1 MIQATRRAFLSL
13 RQSRV
18 APTEECWLHVNRK
31 AMACRFEVTLPMS
44 TECGVSIASEA
55 LDQVEEIEKQ
65 LSIFKDES
73 AVSLLNRHAASSAF
87 RVDRPLFDL
96 LSLCKELHDETEGAF
111 DITSGPLT
119 RCWGFL
125 KREGRLPSN
134 NEIENATKLIGSGN
148 LMLDAA
154 TSTVQFKQPGVEIN
168 LGSIGKGYALDV
180 VSENFKNANEPA
192 LLSAGASSFLAT
204 GAQRAWLV
212 GIRHPRSK
220 QKRLA
225 SVRLRECAMST
236 SGSEEQFF
244 ESNGRR
250 FGHIIDSRTGWPAEK
265 VSSVTVVADSAARSD
280 ALATAFFVGGR
291 ELAERYC
298 KKRNNVLAI
307 MLEADSSRPVLIGDN
322 ERCQVDFTQSRI
334 EDAKTQ
340 SAPRI

>member
-1 MIQATRRAFLSL
+1 MAS
-13 RQSRV
+13 
-18 APTEECWLHVNRK
+18 TEEYWLHVNRK
-31 AMACRFEVTLPMS
+31 AMACRFEVTLHQS

-55 LDQVEEIEKQ
+55 LDEVEEIEKQ
-65 LSIFKDES
+65 LSVFKEES
-73 AVSLLNRHAASSAF
+73 AISLLNRSAALGAVQ
-87 RVDRPLFDL
+87 VDGSLFDL
-96 LSLCKELHDETEGAF
+96 LLLCKQLHDDTEGAF

-134 NEIENATKLIGSGN
+134 SQIENAKAVVGSDKLV
-148 LMLDAA
+148 LDAA
-154 TSTVQFKQPGVEIN
+154 SSTVQFKQAGVEIN

-180 VSENFKNANEPA
+180 VSEHFKKANEPA

-204 GAQRAWLV
+204 GSARAWLV
-212 GIRHPRSK
+212 GVRHPRAK

-244 ESNGRR
+244 ESGGRR

-298 KKRNNVLAI
+298 AKHRGVLAI
-307 MLEADSSRPVLIGDN
+307 ILEADSTRPILIGKY
-322 ERCQVDFTQSRI
+322 EHCQVDFTQSRK
-334 EDAKTQ
+334 EDAK
-340 SAPRI
+340 ARRI

>member
-1 MIQATRRAFLSL
+1 MLQATRRAFLSL

-18 APTEECWLHVNRK
+18 APAEEYWLHVNRK
-31 AMACRFEVTLPMS
+31 AMACRFEVTLHQS

-55 LDQVEEIEKQ
+55 LDEVEEIERQ
-65 LSIFKDES
+65 LSIFKAES
-73 AVSLLNRHAASSAF
+73 AVSLLNRNAASRAV

-96 LSLCKELHDETEGAF
+96 LSLCKQLHDETEGAF

-119 RCWGFL
+119 GCWGFL

-134 NEIENATKLIGSGN
+134 SEIDNAKALVGSN
-148 LMLDAA
+148 KIVLDAA
-154 TSTVQFKQPGVEIN
+154 SSAVRFKQAGVEIN

-180 VSENFKNANEPA
+180 VSEHFKKANEPA

-204 GAQRAWLV
+204 GSARAWLV
-212 GIRHPRSK
+212 GIRHPRAK

-244 ESNGRR
+244 ESGGRR

-298 KKRNNVLAI
+298 AKHRDVVAI
-307 MLEADSSRPVLIGDN
+307 MLEANAEHPVAIGEN
-322 ERCQVDFTQSRI
+322 RNYEI
-334 EDAKTQ
+334 ELL
-340 SAPRI
+340 

>member
-1 MIQATRRAFLSL
+1 MLQATRRAFLSL

-18 APTEECWLHVNRK
+18 APAEECWLHVNRK
-31 AMACRFEVTLPMS
+31 AMACRFEVTLPMT
-44 TECGVSIASEA
+44 TECGVSIASDA
-55 LDQVEEIEKQ
+55 LNEVEEIENQ
-65 LSIFKDES
+65 LSVFKDES
-73 AVSLLNRHAASSAF
+73 AVSLLNRNAASGSV
-87 RVDRPLFDL
+87 RVDRALFAL
-96 LSLCKELHDETEGAF
+96 LSLCKELHTETEGAF

-134 NEIENATKLIGSGN
+134 SEIENAKASVGSSKLV
-148 LMLDAA
+148 LDAA
-154 TSTVQFKQPGVEIN
+154 SSTVRFTQPGIEIN

-180 VSENFKNANEPA
+180 AAEYFKKTNEPA

-204 GAQRAWLV
+204 GSTRAWLV
-212 GIRHPRSK
+212 GIRHPHTK

-236 SGSEEQFF
+236 SGTEEQFF
-244 ESNGRR
+244 ETNGRR
-250 FGHIIDSRTGWPAEK
+250 FGHIIDSRTGWPVEK

-298 KKRNNVLAI
+298 EKHNNVLAI
-307 MLEADSSRPVLIGDN
+307 MLEAHSQRPILIGN
-322 ERCQVDFTQSRI
+322 NRQCIVELF
-334 EDAKTQ
+334 
-340 SAPRI
+340 

>member
-1 MIQATRRAFLSL
+1 MLQATRRAFLSL

-18 APTEECWLHVNRK
+18 APVEECWLHVNRK

-44 TECGVSIASEA
+44 TECGVSIASNA
-55 LDQVEEIEKQ
+55 LDEVEQIEKQ
-65 LSIFKDES
+65 LSVFKDES
-73 AVSLLNRHAASSAF
+73 AVSLLNRNAASRAV
-87 RVDRPLFDL
+87 RVDRSLFEL

-134 NEIENATKLIGSGN
+134 SAIEDAKALVGSEKLLI
-148 LMLDAA
+148 DAA
-154 TSTVQFKQPGVEIN
+154 SSTVQFKQPGVEIN

-180 VSENFKNANEPA
+180 VNRHFKREKEPA

-204 GAQRAWLV
+204 GSTQAWLV
-212 GIRHPRSK
+212 GVRHPRAK

-225 SVRLRECAMST
+225 SVRLRECALST

-244 ESNGRR
+244 ETGGRR
-250 FGHIIDSRTGWPAEK
+250 FGHIIDSRTGWPAESA
-265 VSSVTVVADSAARSD
+265 SSVTVVADSAARSD

-291 ELAERYC
+291 DLAERYC
-298 KKRNNVLAI
+298 EKHHDVLAI
-307 MLEADSSRPVLIGDN
+307 MLEADAQRPIVIGN
-322 ERCQVDFTQSRI
+322 NKRCTVELF
-334 EDAKTQ
+334 
-340 SAPRI
+340 

>member
-1 MIQATRRAFLSL
+1 MLQATRRAFFSL

-18 APTEECWLHVNRK
+18 APAEECWLHVNRQ
-31 AMACRFEVTLPMS
+31 AMACRFEVTLPMT

-55 LDQVEEIEKQ
+55 LDEVEEIEKQ
-65 LSIFKDES
+65 LSVFKEES
-73 AVSLLNRHAASSAF
+73 AVSLVNRSAASGAI
-87 RVDRPLFDL
+87 RVDRSLFDL
-96 LSLCKELHDETEGAF
+96 LSVCKQFHDETEGAF

-134 NEIENATKLIGSGN
+134 CEIENAKSLVGSDKLF
-148 LMLDAA
+148 LDAA
-154 TSTVQFKQPGVEIN
+154 SSTVQFARPGVEIN

-180 VSENFKNANEPA
+180 VNEHFKRANEPA

-204 GAQRAWLV
+204 GSTRAWLV
-212 GIRHPRSK
+212 GVRHPRAK

-225 SVRLRECAMST
+225 SVRLHECAMST

-244 ESNGRR
+244 ETDGRR
-250 FGHIIDSRTGWPAEK
+250 FGHIIDSRTGWPADR

-291 ELAERYC
+291 DLAERYC
-298 KKRNNVLAI
+298 EKHHDVLAI
-307 MLEADSSRPVLIGDN
+307 MLEADAQSPILIGN
-322 ERCQVDFTQSRI
+322 NKHCTVELF
-334 EDAKTQ
+334 
-340 SAPRI
+340 

>member
-1 MIQATRRAFLSL
+1 MPQATRRAFLSL
-13 RQSRV
+13 RQNRV
-18 APTEECWLHVNRK
+18 ASAEEYWLHVNRK
-31 AMACRFEVTLPMS
+31 AMACRFEVTLPQS
-44 TECGVSIASEA
+44 TECGVSIASQA
-55 LDQVEEIEKQ
+55 LDEVEEIERQ
-65 LSIFKDES
+65 LSVFKDES
-73 AVSLLNRHAASSAF
+73 AVSLLNRNAASRAV

-96 LSLCKELHDETEGAF
+96 LSLCKELHAETEGAF

-134 NEIENATKLIGSGN
+134 SEIENAKAVVGSDK

-154 TSTVQFKQPGVEIN
+154 PSTVQFKQPGVEIN

-180 VSENFKNANEPA
+180 VSEHFKKANEPA

-204 GAQRAWLV
+204 GSARAWLV
-212 GIRHPRSK
+212 GVRHPRAK

-244 ESNGRR
+244 EVDGRR

-298 KKRNNVLAI
+298 EKHRNVLAI
-307 MLEADSSRPVLIGDN
+307 MLEANAERPVAIGEN
-322 ERCQVDFTQSRI
+322 RNYEI
-334 EDAKTQ
+334 ELL
-340 SAPRI
+340 

>member
-1 MIQATRRAFLSL
+1 MLQATRRAFLSL
-13 RQSRV
+13 RQNRV
-18 APTEECWLHVNRK
+18 APTEEFWLHVNRK
-31 AMACRFEVTLPMS
+31 AMACRFEVTLHQS

-55 LDQVEEIEKQ
+55 LDEVEAIEKQ
-65 LSIFKDES
+65 LSVFKEES
-73 AVSLLNRHAASSAF
+73 AVSLLNSNAASRAV
-87 RVDRPLFDL
+87 RVDRQLFDL

-134 NEIENATKLIGSGN
+134 SEIENAKWLVGSEKLI
-148 LMLDAA
+148 LDVAS
-154 TSTVQFKQPGVEIN
+154 STVQFEQPGVEIN
-168 LGSIGKGYALDV
+168 LGSIGKGYALDL
-180 VSENFKNANEPA
+180 VSEHFKRANEPT

-204 GAQRAWLV
+204 GSTRAWLV
-212 GIRHPRSK
+212 GVRHPRAK

-244 ESNGRR
+244 ESGGRR
-250 FGHIIDSRTGWPAEK
+250 FGHIIDSRSGWPAEK

-291 ELAERYC
+291 NLAERYC
-298 KKRNNVLAI
+298 EKHHDVLAI
-307 MLEADSSRPVLIGDN
+307 MLEADAQRPILIGN
-322 ERCQVDFTQSRI
+322 NKHCVVELF
-334 EDAKTQ
+334 
-340 SAPRI
+340 

>member
-18 APTEECWLHVNRK
+18 APTEECWLHVNRT
-31 AMACRFEVTLPMS
+31 AMACRFEVTLSIS
-44 TECGVSIASEA
+44 TQNGVSLASEA

-65 LSIFKDES
+65 LSVFKEES
-73 AVSLLNRHAASSAF
+73 AISLLNRTAASRAV
-87 RVDRPLFDL
+87 RVDQPLFDL
-96 LSLCKELHDETEGAF
+96 LSLCKELHDQTEGAF

-134 NEIENATKLIGSGN
+134 SEIENARSLVGSDKLV
-148 LMLDAA
+148 LDAA
-154 TSTVQFKQPGVEIN
+154 SSAVQFKQPGVEIN

-180 VSENFKNANEPA
+180 VGEHFKQVNEPA

-204 GAQRAWLV
+204 GSWLV
-212 GIRHPRSK
+212 GVRHPRAK
-220 QKRLA
+220 HKRLA
-225 SVRLRECAMST
+225 TVRLRHCAMST

-244 ESNGRR
+244 ETGGRR
-250 FGHIIDSRTGWPAEK
+250 FGHIIDSRTGWPADK
-265 VSSVTVVADSAARSD
+265 VTSVTIVADSAARSD

-298 KKRNNVLAI
+298 EKHRDVLAI
-307 MLEADSSRPVLIGDN
+307 MLEADAQRPILIGN
-322 ERCQVDFTQSRI
+322 SERCSVELF
-334 EDAKTQ
+334 
-340 SAPRI
+340 

>member
-1 MIQATRRAFLSL
+1 MLQATRRAFLSL

-18 APTEECWLHVNRK
+18 ASTEEYWLHVNRK
-31 AMACRFEVTLPMS
+31 AMACRFEVTLPQS

-55 LDQVEEIEKQ
+55 LGEVEEIEKQ
-65 LSIFKDES
+65 LSVFKEES
-73 AVSLLNRHAASSAF
+73 AVSLLNRNASSRAV

-96 LSLCKELHDETEGAF
+96 LSRCKQLYNETEGAF

-134 NEIENATKLIGSGN
+134 SEIENAKALVGSDKLV
-148 LMLDAA
+148 LDAA
-154 TSTVQFKQPGVEIN
+154 SSTVHFRQPGVEIN

-180 VSENFKNANEPA
+180 VSAHFKKANEPA

-204 GAQRAWLV
+204 GSARAWLV
-212 GIRHPRSK
+212 GVRHPRSK
-220 QKRLA
+220 QKRMA

-244 ESNGRR
+244 ESGGRR

-265 VSSVTVVADSAARSD
+265 VSSVTVVADTAARSD

-298 KKRNNVLAI
+298 KNYDNVLAI
-307 MLEADSSRPVLIGDN
+307 MLEADAQRPIVIGN
-322 ERCQVDFTQSRI
+322 NKHCVVELF
-334 EDAKTQ
+334 
-340 SAPRI
+340 